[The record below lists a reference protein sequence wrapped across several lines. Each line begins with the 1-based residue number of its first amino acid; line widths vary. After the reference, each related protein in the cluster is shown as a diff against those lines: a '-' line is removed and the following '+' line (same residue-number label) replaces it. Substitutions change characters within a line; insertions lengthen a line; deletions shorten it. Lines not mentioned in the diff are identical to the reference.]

1 MNTVQEPKQ
10 LSQGDIGAI
19 LNAET
24 LLLTNKDVRT
34 IFNLKDPRAVWKRIE
49 ELGVPVVTVGKRKYI
64 SKQKFF
70 DKLKELD
77 LM

>member
-1 MNTVQEPKQ
+1 MNKTQEPKM
-10 LSQGDIGAI
+10 LSQGDASAI

-49 ELGVPVVTVGKRKYI
+49 ELGVPVVSVGKRKYI
-64 SKQKFF
+64 SKE
-70 DKLKELD
+70 KLFSRMKELD